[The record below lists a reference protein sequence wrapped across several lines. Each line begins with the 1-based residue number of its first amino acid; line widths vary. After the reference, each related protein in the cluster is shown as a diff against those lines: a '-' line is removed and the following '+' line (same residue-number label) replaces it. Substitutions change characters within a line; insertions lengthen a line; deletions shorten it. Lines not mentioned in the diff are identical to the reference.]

1 MSQSLVTIAGV
12 IIGIAIGP
20 LLAQMATRV
29 FSEEPISLLP
39 PGGIVGAWRLG
50 VVDAAPPQRRR
61 SLLMAAAAGT
71 LVGLTA
77 AVIGPL
83 WVLPAYLWFT
93 AVTLLLTLT
102 DLDRKLIPNRIL
114 YPATVVGAVLLVS
127 GGLLDGEGNAIVRA
141 GLGALAYFSVLFL
154 LALIA
159 GGGFGFGDVKLGF
172 FLGMFLAYLSW
183 GTLIVGGVG
192 AFLLG
197 GLVGLLLILL
207 RIKSRKDKIPFGPY
221 LVAGA
226 YLAMAFAPEIVD
238 WYLS

>member
-1 MSQSLVTIAGV
+1 MSQVVV
-12 IIGIAIGP
+12 IIVSVVVGLAIGP
-20 LLAQMATRV
+20 LLAQMALRV
-29 FSEEPISLLP
+29 FSEDAVPLIG
-39 PGGIVGAWRLG
+39 PGGPFGAWQSGVVGAN
-50 VVDAAPPQRRR
+50 ASERRR
-61 SLLMAAAAGT
+61 T
-71 LVGLTA
+71 LVITVASAVLLGATG
-77 AVIGPL
+77 AVIGAE
-83 WVLPAYLWFT
+83 WVLAAYLWFT
-93 AVTLLLTLT
+93 ATTLLLTLT

-114 YPATVVGAVLLVS
+114 YPATVAGGVLLLA
-127 GGLLDGEGNAIVRA
+127 GGLLDGEAWALGRAAI
-141 GLGALAYFSVLFL
+141 GALAYFGVLFV

-172 FLGMFLAYLSW
+172 FLGMYLAYQSW

-197 GLVGLLLILL
+197 GLVGLLLMLL

-226 YLAMAFAPEIVD
+226 YLALAFGPEIVD